1 MTNIKKFSDANLEA
15 NEHPIVTGDYI
26 IVTPQIKSLTQSI
39 LFIITNK
46 ITGAV
51 IYGIA
56 RGGKTTA
63 KRCLIKAIRKVFKG
77 TSLIFSVSCSGGRL
91 ASENR
96 FLADILGGLG
106 LAIKNRERPEDR
118 RERIIS
124 HITSLAHE
132 SKENKVILFMDDAQN
147 MKELDYVQ
155 LMDIYN
161 RLDDLG
167 ITLSTILI
175 GSDELKDTM
184 DKFIKEGKSHIVGR
198 FMVHDF
204 NFRGI
209 QTLEQ
214 FITILKSY
222 DEKCYPADSNCS
234 FTQYFFPEAYAKG
247 YRVFQ
252 DAELILKLICD
263 ETDEMIDSPTLN
275 IPMLPVTLTINDC
288 FKKVGITGASKY
300 KPSEEDWQASIER
313 AKYARYMM

>member
-1 MTNIKKFSDANLEA
+1 MTNIKKFSDVNFEA

-51 IYGIA
+51 VYGIA

-63 KRCLIKAIRKVFKG
+63 KRCLIKAIRKLFKG
-77 TSLIFSVSCSGGRL
+77 ASLIFSVSCSGGKL
-91 ASENR
+91 ANENR

-106 LAIKNRERPEDR
+106 LAIKNRER
-118 RERIIS
+118 IIS
-124 HITSLAHE
+124 HITSLAQE
-132 SKENKVILFMDDAQN
+132 SKENKVILFLDDAQN
-147 MKELDYVQ
+147 MKDLDYVQ

-175 GSDELKDTM
+175 GSNELKDTM
-184 DKFIKEGKSHIVGR
+184 DKFIKEGKFHIVGR

-204 NFRGI
+204 NFCGI
-209 QTLEQ
+209 QTVEQ
-214 FITILKSY
+214 FTTILKFY

-234 FTQYFFPEAYAKG
+234 FTQYFFPEAYDKG

-252 DAELILKLICD
+252 DAKLIMQLICD
-263 ETDEMIDSPTLN
+263 ETDEVIDSPTMN

-313 AKYARYMM
+313 AKYDRYMM